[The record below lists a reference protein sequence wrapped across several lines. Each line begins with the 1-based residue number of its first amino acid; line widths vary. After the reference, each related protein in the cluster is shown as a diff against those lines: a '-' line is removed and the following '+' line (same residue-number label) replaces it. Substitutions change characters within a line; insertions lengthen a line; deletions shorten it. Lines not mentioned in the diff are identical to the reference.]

1 MNDPYSEQKEKEFR
15 IKGGDK
21 IIALL
26 KHFSATEKVIF
37 GALCVVLLVSAIALV
52 TMVNEL
58 FLVPVPTQGGQLDE
72 GVVGLPRLVNPVL
85 AFSDTDQDL
94 TALMYSGLMKYENSV
109 LVPDL
114 AESYTVSSDGL
125 TYIFTLKP
133 DARFSD
139 GTPVTAADVIFTIG
153 EIQNASLKSPQGANW
168 AGITATALSANQ
180 VQFTLKQPY
189 APFLSNTTIGILPK
203 HIWNNVSTD
212 EFIFSQ
218 YNIEPVGS
226 GPYKL
231 GSISRDSGGIPTA
244 YTLVPFS
251 DYEGGEA
258 YISKIVIHFYPDE
271 TTAVAAYKSG
281 MIDSIAGL
289 DPTDVAH
296 IASTSASARLIV
308 STLPRIF
315 GVFFNQNQQP
325 ILADSAV
332 REALNVALNKNAI
345 ISQVLDNYGT
355 AINSPIPVGALLTN
369 TTGSSSTIS
378 INTTSTT
385 TKTTAL
391 TAKKTTTKQATTTV
405 TSPNIPAI
413 PAVPSSIP
421 FNPNGNVALAKAILI
436 QDGWTLNAQNI
447 FYKYAKTT
455 GTTTL
460 AFSISTADSP
470 DLKGVADMIRDQW
483 AAIGVKVTV
492 NIFEPGDL
500 NQSVIVPRKY
510 DALLFGESVGWDLDL
525 YPFWHSSQRNAPGF
539 NIAMYVNSKADELLT
554 DARSN
559 LDPNAQAEDY
569 AAFDTIIQNDVPAAF
584 IYSPDFVYV
593 MPNDVKGVKAHNPIN
608 SASDRWNGVSKWY
621 IDTDNI
627 WKVFAH

>member
-1 MNDPYSEQKEKEFR
+1 
-15 IKGGDK
+15 
-21 IIALL
+21 
-26 KHFSATEKVIF
+26 
-37 GALCVVLLVSAIALV
+37 
-52 TMVNEL
+52 MVNEL